1 VHVGPV
7 SYRLNDRA
15 QTISVEHA
23 HTPVR
28 YLTSLSD
35 RSRTMATTTTTH
47 FQPELFEFLAE
58 LKQNNRRD
66 WFEANKQRYVESVQ
80 EPLLRFIMDFGQAIQ
95 SVSSQITA
103 DPRRNGGSMFR
114 IYRDTRFAKDK
125 SPYKTAAAAHFRHSA
140 AAKTVS
146 VPGFYLHLEPGES
159 FGGGGIYHPEPE
171 ALKQVRDR
179 IVAKPKEWKAVREQ
193 IADIQ
198 GDALK
203 RPPAGYPA
211 DHPFIED
218 LKRKDLYTMVSFT
231 DAQVCSSDFLEQYV
245 AACTYAAPLVGFVS
259 KALSLRW

>member
-1 VHVGPV
+1 M
-7 SYRLNDRA
+7 
-15 QTISVEHA
+15 T
-23 HTPVR
+23 
-28 YLTSLSD
+28 
-35 RSRTMATTTTTH
+35 TTTTTH
-47 FQPELFEFLAE
+47 FQPELFAFLAE
-58 LKQNNRRD
+58 LKNNNRRD

-80 EPLLRFIMDFGQAIQ
+80 EPLLRFIIDFGEAIKG
-95 SVSSQITA
+95 VSEEISA

-159 FGGGGIYHPEPE
+159 FGGGGIYHPEPA

-193 IADIQ
+193 ISTID

-203 RPPAGYPA
+203 RPPAGYPV
-211 DHPFIED
+211 DHPYIED
-218 LKRKDLYTMVSFT
+218 LKRKDLYTMVTFT
-231 DAQVCSSDFLEQYV
+231 EQQVCAPDFLERYV
-245 AACTYAAPLVGFVS
+245 EACRYAAPLVGFVS
-259 KALSLRW
+259 KSLGLKW